1 MNSIASSGADSPA
14 FENSQAGNVNL
25 FREPT
30 LFDKLKNIASV
41 SQILRMFGAAA
52 VIVSMSLFMLQ
63 GWSEGNDITRYLKL
77 LGQTGLLTGVG
88 LILSFLIKEYKG
100 ARVFFGLSLFSVV
113 ANFTILGALTFS
125 MVQWDAALIDY
136 PSMMKWVVVDT
147 STFMMTFVGA
157 FALLAIVSRF
167 SFSIFARNIAGTLT
181 VAFLIMCSLLL
192 IPVRSSIVV
201 CLIAGISIW
210 ASIMITNRLRQNDK
224 VALTREAKFALSLLY
239 LPGLIMVVRAVSLYK
254 IDDVML
260 MSLCSLAYFS
270 FRALIARIDV
280 PSISTRVLEI
290 TQYGLGIFLSLLI
303 VDLLPFNV
311 YAYKPMLVAA
321 LVGGLLVDQLMQ
333 SKDKGWSSL
342 NLNFTSFALV
352 FSYLW
357 FSLFNG
363 HIEWQL
369 SGLFASGLMLTV
381 SWFVRSKLDSRQIA
395 NISAVIGLIASALM
409 LGTRLVE
416 LANLSNWML
425 IGLGGVLL
433 IVGASLYERYG
444 LAFMSAKPRNK
455 QVSN

>member
-1 MNSIASSGADSPA
+1 MNNTATMNASSRS
-14 FENSQAGNVNL
+14 FEREVNKSMQGDQRSL
-25 FREPT
+25 FE
-30 LFDKLKNIASV
+30 KLRDITSV
-41 SQILRMFGAAA
+41 SQVLRTFGAAA

-125 MVQWDAALIDY
+125 MVQWDGHLVDY

-147 STFMMTFVGA
+147 STFMMMFAGA
-157 FALLAIVSRF
+157 FVLLAIVSRF

-181 VAFLIMCSLLL
+181 ISFLAMCSLLL
-192 IPVRSSIVV
+192 IPVRSSVVV
-201 CLIAGISIW
+201 CLIAGLSIW
-210 ASIMITNRLRQNDK
+210 ASIVIISRLCQNEK
-224 VALTREAKFALSLLY
+224 LALTREAKTAMSLLY
-239 LPGLIMVVRAVSLYK
+239 LPGLIMIARAVSLYK

-260 MSLCSLAYFS
+260 VSLGTLAYVAMRS
-270 FRALIARIDV
+270 LIAQIDV
-280 PSISTRVLEI
+280 TSMSTRLLEI
-290 TQYGLGIFLSLLI
+290 TQYGVGVFLSLLI
-303 VDLLPFNV
+303 VDLLPYDL
-311 YAYKPMLVAA
+311 YAYKPVLFAC
-321 LVGGLLVDQLMQ
+321 LLGGFLVDQIRL
-333 SKDKGWSSL
+333 SKDKSWTALSF
-342 NLNFTSFALV
+342 NFTAFTLV
-352 FSYLW
+352 FGYLW

-369 SGLFASGLMLTV
+369 SSLFASALMLTI
-381 SWFVRSKLDSRQIA
+381 SWFVGHKAGNRQVA
-395 NISAVIGLIASALM
+395 NISAMIGLAASLLL

-416 LANLSNWML
+416 LINLSNWML

-444 LAFMSAKPRNK
+444 LSFLAIKSNSASK
-455 QVSN
+455 